1 MVERD
6 LEIVTYN
13 TGSRMQI
20 VLRRSVTEGSDKVG
34 ILKATTDPYT
44 LEGECWGGFMVEW
57 ATVSPSL
64 RGTGLGALL
73 YDIALELVET
83 DGLMADRTSV
93 TEEAVRNW
101 NYFSRSTDYWK
112 KPLDNIDGDYTPDK
126 EYDDCASGSHY
137 AHGGDEDNFQSHPL
151 NQVVVKK
158 DQSKPT
164 HECLGQMGRIRVKGT

>member
-1 MVERD
+1 MKLLRETIRNLILESQDPCDNLNDVLQGAINQMVERD

-20 VLRRSVTEGSDKVG
+20 VLRRSGTEGSDKVG

-57 ATVSPSL
+57 ATVAPSL

-101 NYFSRSTDYWK
+101 N
-112 KPLDNIDGDYTPDK
+112 
-126 EYDDCASGSHY
+126 
-137 AHGGDEDNFQSHPL
+137 
-151 NQVVVKK
+151 
-158 DQSKPT
+158 
-164 HECLGQMGRIRVKGT
+164 